1 MLSSISPNERLQYDL
16 HPWTSYVIVPL
27 FALANAGI
35 HLTGKLLGDAVTSPI
50 TLGILIGYVLGKPV
64 GIFTGSWL
72 ATRPALHAPRSPVS
86 GPVLIAGG
94 ACAGIGFTVS
104 LLISN
109 LAFTGE
115 RLDEARLGV
124 IGTVVIA
131 AAASDGQ
138 RNTWVGVSHWWC
150 CWSECRGLLVGEATG

>member
-1 MLSSISPNERLQYDL
+1 M
-16 HPWTSYVIVPL
+16 IVPL

-35 HLTGKLLGDAVTSPI
+35 HLTGKLLGDAVESPI
-50 TLGILIGYVLGKPV
+50 TLGILLGYVLGKPV
-64 GIFTGSWL
+64 GIYTGFCP

-131 AAASDGQ
+131 PLIALAAT
-138 RNTWVGVSHWWC
+138 RVIRRLP
-150 CWSECRGLLVGEATG
+150 SESCRTRPSAAPH